1 MESSGQTPAPPP
13 GPGMPSSGGHGYPLT
28 LTVDYP
34 DRMLDRL
41 TTALRI
47 FTIIP
52 IAILAATIVG
62 GSFGSRAGGEGVRY
76 VGGGLGIL
84 FIPVVLMLL
93 FRKKYPRWWY
103 DWNLQLTRFSNRIIA
118 YLALMDDRYP
128 STDEEQAV
136 RLDFPYPDAERD
148 LSRGLP
154 LVKWLLAI
162 PHYIVLF
169 FLSIGAALAAIF
181 AWFAILFTGRYPPAV
196 FDFIEGVL
204 RWHNRVGA
212 YAFLLITD
220 VYPPFS
226 LQP

>member
-1 MESSGQTPAPPP
+1 MPPSAPGGAVPPP
-13 GPGMPSSGGHGYPLT
+13 GGHDYPLT
-28 LTVDYP
+28 FSVDYP
-34 DRMLDRL
+34 DRSLDRL
-41 TTALRI
+41 TTAFRI
-47 FTIIP
+47 FWAIP
-52 IAILAATIVG
+52 ILILVATIEG
-62 GSFGSRAGGEGVRY
+62 GRYAANSGGRGATY
-76 VGGGLGIL
+76 VGGGSGVL

-103 DWNLQLTRFSNRIIA
+103 DWNLQLTRFSNRIVV

-136 RLDFPYPDAERD
+136 RLNFAYPNVELD

-169 FLSIGAALAAIF
+169 FLSIGAWIAAIL
-181 AWFAILFTGRYPPAV
+181 AWFAILFTGRYPPSLFA
-196 FDFIEGVL
+196 FIEGVL

-220 VYPPFS
+220 QYPPFS

>member
-1 MESSGQTPAPPP
+1 MESSGQTPAPSPGDAVPP
-13 GPGMPSSGGHGYPLT
+13 SGEHDYPLT
-28 LTVDYP
+28 FSVEYP
-34 DRMLDRL
+34 DRSLDRL
-41 TTALRI
+41 TTAFRI

-52 IAILAATIVG
+52 IAILAATIEG
-62 GSFGSRAGGEGVRY
+62 GGFGSGAGGEGVRY
-76 VGGGLGIL
+76 GGGGIGIL

-118 YLALMDDRYP
+118 YLVLMDDRYP
-128 STDEEQAV
+128 STDDQQAV
-136 RLDFPYPDAERD
+136 RLNFPYPEAEHD

-169 FLSIGAALAAIF
+169 FLSIGAVFAAIF
-181 AWFAILFTGRYPPAV
+181 AWFAILFTGRYPPSL

-220 VYPPFS
+220 RYPPFS

>member
-1 MESSGQTPAPPP
+1 METSGPTPSPPP
-13 GPGMPSSGGHGYPLT
+13 GAGMPPGGGHDYPLT
-28 LTVDYP
+28 FSVDYP
-34 DRMLDRL
+34 DRSLDRL
-41 TTALRI
+41 TTAFRI

-52 IAILAATIVG
+52 IAILAGTIEG
-62 GSFGSRAGGEGVRY
+62 GAFGSQAGGESVRY
-76 VGGGLGIL
+76 VGGALGIL
-84 FIPVVLMLL
+84 FIPVALMLL

-103 DWNLQLTRFSNRIIA
+103 DWNLQLTRFSNRIIV

-128 STDEEQAV
+128 STDEQQAV
-136 RLDFPYPDAERD
+136 RVNFPYPDAVHD
-148 LSRGLP
+148 VSRGLP

-169 FLSIGAALAAIF
+169 FLSIGAVVAAIV
-181 AWFAILFTGRYPPAV
+181 AWFAILFTGRYPPAL
-196 FDFIEGVL
+196 FDYIEGVL

-220 VYPPFS
+220 RYPPFS